1 MKTFAFA
8 NAKRTVTK
16 ALAMLMAVLMI
27 ISMMPVVAFATEAEP
42 SGYVYLSIS
51 YDKNYIDDKN
61 GDPMVFVPVALAD
74 IAAVDLTE
82 YGLDNMLYDADG
94 DGENEITALQLLIY
108 AHEELWGGDWGDV
121 NFDALPGS
129 SYFKGGIFGFT
140 ENLVYFLNGDFPV
153 DESQSSEF
161 MTVGAT
167 SDRIVLKDGDFLDV
181 ASFECFSFLWDQLG
195 GFHLFSDE
203 EGNYV
208 HDYTAVVGEALTV
221 KLKHSFCD
229 LMFGESWVREAADF
243 EIFYGSVYGE
253 ALGTVMTDDEGNA
266 EIVFPVAGTYY
277 VWSEGGIG
285 SDDGTHGSCDHY
297 MTTGVP
303 CVVSS
308 PAYAKVTVM
317 GDPVETETEAPETE
331 APETEAPETEAP
343 ETETPETEAP
353 ETEAPETEAPETE
366 APETEA
372 PETEAP
378 RQSQDVSAVLNAT
391 MEQLATT
398 VTAPSFGTNAGEW
411 TVFSLAR
418 GGYFAKDNVY
428 FTDYYNRIVATVNQI
443 AAEVNMNGALD
454 KNKSTENSRL
464 IVALSAIGKDA
475 RAVGDWNLVEA
486 YSANGINWIKKQ
498 GMNGTIWTL
507 IALDSGNY
515 ETSDPTIRQQCVD
528 SILAARHNDG
538 GWSLVTAKAQPSN
551 VDITCMT
558 LTALYPYRDQ
568 PEVAA
573 ACAEAIE
580 WLSESQLASGGFP
593 YGQGETSES
602 CAWAIVALTMWGINP
617 DTDPR
622 FIKDGK
628 SAVDNLLTYYVAE
641 EAMFEHGK
649 GAGSNAMATD
659 QATYALVAY
668 DRFIHGEKALYDYS
682 DVTFEV
688 VTPNVNPVEP
698 ETPVTEAVGA
708 TLGLPEKVENVPGT
722 TFNAVISVNG
732 WDNEG
737 AYKLLDMIVNVPEGL
752 TVTDVVVSN
761 RLVGGT
767 LSYNLSDGKL
777 RIVYFDAD
785 ANNDL
790 TVSGESFPLELLTIT
805 FTLGV
810 VEAEDI
816 LAISVTDM
824 NLKLTSDSTDE
835 NSKVEID
842 TEDATGNV
850 TVVEGRT
857 FSAGVLYE
865 GDGVDLIPADKKAV
879 VVTVTDLEGAKK
891 LTYNDGTNVIEFKY
905 SAEISAKLG
914 VTAYVA
920 LVDAD
925 VAIENFENEDYFT
938 IDEADADSI
947 TFGDINGDG
956 VINAQDALA
965 AVDMWLRKGDAPTD
979 DDILSANVNGD
990 GRIDTY
996 DALAIVEAFVYGDRQ
1011 YAVVTKATTI
1021 FD

>member
-1 MKTFAFA
+1 MK
-8 NAKRTVTK
+8 NAKRMTTK
-16 ALAMLMAVLMI
+16 VVAMLIAILMVA
-27 ISMMPVVAFATEAEP
+27 SMLPVVAFASESANTTE
-42 SGYVYLSIS
+42 YVYLSIS
-51 YDKNYIDDKN
+51 YDKNYINDKN
-61 GDPMVFVPVALAD
+61 GSPMVYVPVALAD
-74 IAAVDLTE
+74 IAAVDLAE
-82 YGLDNMLYDADG
+82 YGLENMLYDADG
-94 DGENEITALQLLIY
+94 DGNYETTALQLLIY

-153 DESQSSEF
+153 DESMSSEW
-161 MTVGAT
+161 MTTGAT
-167 SDRIVLKDGDFLDV
+167 SDRIVLEAGDFLDV

-195 GFHLFSDE
+195 GFHLFADE
-203 EGNYV
+203 DGNYV
-208 HDYTAVVGEALTV
+208 YDYTAVAGEALSV

-229 LMFGESWVREAADF
+229 LMYGASWVKDATDF
-243 EIFYGSVYGE
+243 EISYGSAYGE
-253 ALGTVMTDDEGNA
+253 ALGKVTTDDEGNA
-266 EIVFPVAGTYY
+266 EITFSTAGTYY
-277 VWSEGGIG
+277 VWSDGGIG
-285 SDDGTHGSCDHY
+285 SDDGTHSVCDHY
-297 MTTGVP
+297 SSTGEP

-308 PAYAKVTVM
+308 PAYARVTVT
-317 GDPVETETEAPETE
+317 GNTSGGT
-331 APETEAPETEAP
+331 
-343 ETETPETEAP
+343 TPEP
-353 ETEAPETEAPETE
+353 EPEPEQ
-366 APETEA
+366 
-372 PETEAP
+372 P
-378 RQSQDVSAVLNAT
+378 RQPQDVSTVLNAT
-391 MEQLATT
+391 MAQLATT

-428 FTDYYNRIVATVNQI
+428 FTDYYNRIVATVNEI
-443 AAEVNMNGALD
+443 AADVNMNGALD

-515 ETSDPTIRQQCVD
+515 ETSDPTIRQQCID
-528 SILAARHNDG
+528 SILNARHDDG

-568 PEVAA
+568 AEVAT

-617 DTDPR
+617 DTDTR

-628 SAVDNLLTYYVAE
+628 SAVDNLLTYYVAD

-668 DRFIHGEKALYDYS
+668 DRFINGEKALYDYT

-688 VTPNVNPVEP
+688 VTPNENPTTP
-698 ETPVTEAVGA
+698 ETPDEPDTPVTPPTTEGVGA

-732 WDNEG
+732 WDNDG

-767 LSYNLSDGKL
+767 LSYNLSGGKL
-777 RIVYFDAD
+777 RIVYFDA
-785 ANNDL
+785 NTNSDL
-790 TVSGESFPLELLTIT
+790 TVNGESFPLELLTIT
-805 FTLGV
+805 FTVGD
-810 VEAEDI
+810 VEADDI

-824 NLKLTSDSTDE
+824 NLKLTSDPTDE

-879 VVTVTDLEGAKK
+879 VVTVTELEGTKK
-891 LTYNDGTNVIEFKY
+891 LTYNDGTNTIEFKY
-905 SAEISAKLG
+905 NAEISAKLG

-925 VAIENFENEDYFT
+925 IATESFENADYFT
-938 IDEADADSI
+938 IEEADADSI

-965 AVDMWLRKGDAPTD
+965 AVDMWLRKGDVPTD

-990 GRIDTY
+990 SRIDTY
-996 DALAIVEAFVYGDRQ
+996 DALAIVEAFVYDDRQ
-1011 YAVVTKATTI
+1011 YAIVTKATTI

>member
-1 MKTFAFA
+1 MK
-8 NAKRTVTK
+8 NAKRMTTK
-16 ALAMLMAVLMI
+16 VVAMLIAILMVA
-27 ISMMPVVAFATEAEP
+27 SMLPVVAFAAETDT
-42 SGYVYLSIS
+42 SENVVYLSIS
-51 YDKNYIDDKN
+51 YDGQYINDKN
-61 GDPMVFVPVALAD
+61 GTPIVYLPISLDA
-74 IAAVDLTE
+74 IAAIDLTE
-82 YGLDNMLYDADG
+82 YGLDNMLHDADG
-94 DGENEITALQLLIY
+94 DGEYETTALQLLIY
-108 AHEELWGGDWGDV
+108 AHEELYGGDWSEVD
-121 NFDALPGS
+121 FDALPGS

-140 ENLVYFLNGDFPV
+140 ENLMYFHNGDFPV
-153 DESQSSEF
+153 DESQTSEWY
-161 MTVGAT
+161 TVGAT
-167 SDRIVLKDGDFLDV
+167 SDRIVLEAGDFLDV

-195 GFHLFSDE
+195 GFHFFADE
-203 EGNYV
+203 NEELL
-208 HDYTAVVGEALTV
+208 HDFTVEAGETLPI
-221 KLKHSFCD
+221 KLMHSFCD
-229 LMFGESWVREAADF
+229 LMSGEAYIYGAADY
-243 EIFYGSVYGE
+243 EVYYAKTYGVAE
-253 ALGTVMTDDEGNA
+253 GTLVTDDAGNVDVTID
-266 EIVFPVAGTYY
+266 EAGTYY
-277 VWSEGGIG
+277 LWCYGANG
-285 SDDGTHGSCDHY
+285 SDDGTHSGCDHY
-297 MTTGVP
+297 GEAGEPCIVSAPGFAKLTVTGG
-303 CVVSS
+303 S
-308 PAYAKVTVM
+308 
-317 GDPVETETEAPETE
+317 APEVPD
-331 APETEAPETEAP
+331 PEQ
-343 ETETPETEAP
+343 
-353 ETEAPETEAPETE
+353 
-366 APETEA
+366 
-372 PETEAP
+372 P
-378 RQSQDVSAVLNAT
+378 RQPQNVSTVLNAT
-391 MEQLATT
+391 MAQLATT

-418 GGYFAKDNVY
+418 GGYFAKDNAY
-428 FTDYYNRIVATVNQI
+428 FTDYYNRIVATVNEV
-443 AAEVNMNGALD
+443 AASVNMNGALD

-528 SILAARHNDG
+528 AILSARHNDG

-558 LTALYPYRDQ
+558 LTALYPYRNQ
-568 PEVAA
+568 PEVAT

-580 WLSESQLASGGFP
+580 WLSEAQLSTGGFP
-593 YGQGETSES
+593 YGNGETSES
-602 CAWAIVALTMWGINP
+602 CAWAIVALTTWGINP
-617 DTDPR
+617 DTDTR
-622 FIKDGK
+622 FIKNGK
-628 SAVDNLLTYYVAE
+628 SPVDNLLTYYV
-641 EAMFEHGK
+641 EADRMFAH
-649 GAGSNAMATD
+649 AGTESNAMATD

-668 DRFIHGEKALYDYS
+668 DRFINGENTLYDYS

-688 VTPNVNPVEP
+688 VTPNENPTTP
-698 ETPVTEAVGA
+698 ETPDEPDTPVTPPTTEGVGA

-732 WDNEG
+732 WDNDG

-752 TVTDVVVSN
+752 TVSNVVVSN
-761 RLVGGT
+761 RLVGGI
-767 LSYNLSDGKL
+767 LSYHLSGGKL
-777 RIVYFDAD
+777 RIVYFDANT
-785 ANNDL
+785 NNNL
-790 TVSGESFPLELLTIT
+790 TVNGESFPPELLTIT
-805 FTLGV
+805 FTVGE
-810 VEAEDI
+810 VEADDI

-824 NLKLTSDSTDE
+824 NLKLTSDPTDE

-879 VVTVTDLEGAKK
+879 IVTVTDLEGAKK
-891 LTYNDGTNVIEFKY
+891 LTYNDGTNIVELKY

-914 VTAYVA
+914 VIAYVA

-925 VAIENFENEDYFT
+925 IAIENFENADYF
-938 IDEADADSI
+938 IIEEANADSI

-990 GRIDTY
+990 GRMDTY
-996 DALAIVEAFVYGDRQ
+996 DALAIVEAFVYDDRQ
-1011 YAVVTKATTI
+1011 YAIVTKATTI

>member
-1 MKTFAFA
+1 MK
-8 NAKRTVTK
+8 NAKRMTTK
-16 ALAMLMAVLMI
+16 ALAMLIAILMVA
-27 ISMMPVVAFATEAEP
+27 SMLPVVAFASESANTTE
-42 SGYVYLSIS
+42 YVYLSIS
-51 YDKNYIDDKN
+51 FDKNYINDKN
-61 GDPMVFVPVALAD
+61 GSPMVYVPVALAD

-94 DGENEITALQLLIY
+94 DGNYETTALQLLIY

-153 DESQSSEF
+153 DESMSSEW
-161 MTVGAT
+161 MTTGAT
-167 SDRIVLKDGDFLDV
+167 SDRIVLEAGDFLDV
-181 ASFECFSFLWDQLG
+181 ASFECFSFLWDELG
-195 GFHLFSDE
+195 GFHLFADVN
-203 EGNYV
+203 GNYV
-208 HDYTAVVGEALTV
+208 HDYTAVAGEALSV

-229 LMFGESWVREAADF
+229 LMFGESWVKDADNF
-243 EIFYGSVYGE
+243 QIFYGSVYGQ
-253 ALGTVMTDDEGNA
+253 ALGTVTTDDEGNA
-266 EIVFPVAGTYY
+266 EITFPSAGTYY

-285 SDDGTHGSCDHY
+285 SEDGTHDACDYY
-297 MTTGVP
+297 MENGEP
-303 CVVSS
+303 CPVSS
-308 PAYAKVTVM
+308 PAYAKVTVT
-317 GDPVETETEAPETE
+317 GGT
-331 APETEAPETEAP
+331 
-343 ETETPETEAP
+343 TPEP
-353 ETEAPETEAPETE
+353 EQ
-366 APETEA
+366 
-372 PETEAP
+372 P
-378 RQSQDVSAVLNAT
+378 RQPQDVSIVLNAT
-391 MEQLATT
+391 MAQLATT

-418 GGYFAKDNVY
+418 GGYLAKNNAY
-428 FTDYYNRIVATVNQI
+428 FTDYYNRIVATVNEI
-443 AAEVNMNGALD
+443 AASVDMNGALD

-528 SILAARHNDG
+528 SILAARHDDG

-573 ACAEAIE
+573 ACEEAIE
-580 WLSESQLASGGFP
+580 WLSESQLSTGGFP

-617 DTDPR
+617 DTDAR
-622 FIKDGK
+622 FIKNGK
-628 SAVDNLLTYYVAE
+628 SPVDNLLTYYV
-641 EAMFEHGK
+641 EADRMFAH
-649 GAGSNAMATD
+649 AGTDSNAMATD

-668 DRFIHGEKALYDYS
+668 DRFINGEKALYDYS

-688 VTPNVNPVEP
+688 VTPNENPTTP
-698 ETPVTEAVGA
+698 ETPDEPDTPVTPPTTEGVGA
-708 TLGLPEKVENVPGT
+708 TLGLPEKVENVSGT

-732 WDNEG
+732 WDNDG

-752 TVTDVVVSN
+752 TVSNVVASN

-767 LSYNLSDGKL
+767 LSYNLSGGKL
-777 RIVYFDAD
+777 RIVYFDA
-785 ANNDL
+785 NTNSDL
-790 TVSGESFPLELLTIT
+790 TVNGESFPLELLTIT
-805 FTLGV
+805 FTVGD
-810 VEAEDI
+810 VEADDI

-824 NLKLTSDSTDE
+824 NLKLTSDPTDE

-879 VVTVTDLEGAKK
+879 VVTVTELEGTKK
-891 LTYNDGTNVIEFKY
+891 LTYNDGTNTIEFKY
-905 SAEISAKLG
+905 NAEISAKLG

-925 VAIENFENEDYFT
+925 IATASFEKADYFT
-938 IDEADADSI
+938 IEEADADSI

-965 AVDMWLRKGDAPTD
+965 AVDMWLRKGDKPTD

-990 GRIDTY
+990 SRIDTY
-996 DALAIVEAFVYGDRQ
+996 DALAIVEAFVYDDRQ
-1011 YAVVTKATTI
+1011 YAIVTKATTI